1 MSARIDRDLV
11 PYLSVGAYAFVA
23 EHDFPVLVEGDEI
36 ELAADGIQSDFDNCL
51 NHGAQLA
58 ARLIT
63 LLESVAAGHCLGCRN
78 VACRIAMLIED
89 LEVQDQRHEPDWR
102 NAG

>member
-1 MSARIDRDLV
+1 MSARIDRDPV
-11 PYLSVGAYAFVA
+11 PYRSVGAYAFKA
-23 EHDFPVLVEGDEI
+23 EHNWSVLLEDDEI
-36 ELAADGIQSDFDNCL
+36 DDATDGIQSDFDNCL
-51 NHGAQLA
+51 NDAAYLA
-58 ARLIT
+58 ARLIS

-89 LEVQDQRHEPDWR
+89 LEVQDQRHGYDWR